1 MKAKVVRIAVAV
13 TVAIAAGVIAAGNV
27 AAQAWPTKAVRA
39 IVPFTPGSGTDIAAR
54 SMSERLSAQI
64 GQQVIIENRPG
75 AGGTIGAALVAK
87 SDPDGHMLLI
97 HSSAHTV
104 NPWIYSS
111 LPYDTLR
118 DFSGV
123 TPIVSL
129 PNVLVI
135 APSKG
140 IRSVRDLIAAA
151 KAKPGE
157 INYASAGAGSA
168 THLNAEKFRIQA
180 GIEGTHIPFKGS
192 PEAITE
198 VVTGRVDYFFSPV
211 VSGLSQIR
219 DGRLLALAVGSA
231 KRSSVLPD
239 VPTTVE
245 AGVPASDYNFW
256 VGVLVP
262 SRTPRDIISRMN
274 GEISKALASPDVR
287 ERLAKLGAEP
297 MPMSPE
303 QFDAYIRD
311 EIVVNEKIIK
321 AAGIKGN

>member
-1 MKAKVVRIAVAV
+1 MRTAIR
-13 TVAIAAGVIAAGNV
+13 IAAGGVALGAALLAAN
-27 AAQAWPTKAVRA
+27 ATAQAWPTKTVRA
-39 IVPFTPGSGTDIAAR
+39 VVPFTPGSGTDIAAR
-54 SMSERLSAQI
+54 SMSDRLSALI
-64 GQQVIIENRPG
+64 GQQVIVENRPG
-75 AGGTIGAALVAK
+75 AGGTIGAGLVAK
-87 SDPDGHMLLI
+87 SDPDGHTVLVQ
-97 HSSAHTV
+97 SSAHTV

-123 TPIVSL
+123 TPMVSL

-180 GIEGTHIPFKGS
+180 GFEGTHIPYKGS

-211 VSGLSQIR
+211 VSALSQIR

-245 AGVPASDYNFW
+245 AGVAGSDYNFW
-256 VGVLVP
+256 VGMLVP
-262 SRTPRDIISRMN
+262 SRTSRDIIGRMH
-274 GEISKALASPDVR
+274 GEVAKALASPEVR
-287 ERLAKLGAEP
+287 ERLSKLGAEP
-297 MPMSPE
+297 MPMTPE
-303 QFDAYIRD
+303 QFDAYIRE
-311 EIVVNEKIIK
+311 EIVVNERIIK